1 MTDKKTFGAFIRNRR
16 IEKDYSQK
24 ELAELLFVT
33 EGAISKWERGA
44 SYPDITMISDICR
57 VLEISEHEFLTASTD
72 TAARK
77 VQHEAKKFRTI
88 RSTWFWIPTIAYP
101 LALLICF
108 ICNLAVNHTLSW
120 FFIVLASLL
129 CAYTFIPTFTLFFEK
144 YKLQVFVTTS
154 YLSICL
160 LLLVCGVYT
169 GSIYWVSTACVGVLM
184 GYVAE
189 FLPILMARTPYK
201 RYAFLTV
208 AMLLLVLT
216 LVLLLTVRVFQP
228 FPLLSAV
235 AITVYSFIPM
245 LACAFICMRPWN
257 GFLKT
262 GVSTLFATVVYSFV
276 GFVVDFLLHTDGRH
290 YEVDF
295 HNWEQCINGNIQCL
309 VVLSCL
315 LIGIVFLLIG
325 LRIHKKR

>member
-1 MTDKKTFGAFIRNRR
+1 MTDKKTFGAFIKSRR
-16 IEKDYSQK
+16 IEKNYSQK

-72 TAARK
+72 TATRK
-77 VQHEAKKFRTI
+77 VQHEAEKFRTI
-88 RSTWFWIPTIAYP
+88 RSTWFWIPTISYP
-101 LALLICF
+101 LALLICL

-129 CAYTFIPTFTLFFEK
+129 CAYSFIPTFTLFVEK
-144 YKLQVFVTTS
+144 YKLQVFVATS

-160 LLLVCGVYT
+160 LLFICGVYT
-169 GSIYWVSTACVGVLM
+169 GGIHWGPTACIGVLM
-184 GYVAE
+184 GYVAV
-189 FLPILMARTPYK
+189 FLPVLMARTAYK
-201 RYAFLTV
+201 RYAFPAV
-208 AMLLLVLT
+208 SVLLLVLT
-216 LVLLLTVRVFQP
+216 LVLLLTVRAFQAFP
-228 FPLLSAV
+228 FFSAT
-235 AITVYSFIPM
+235 AITVYSFIP
-245 LACAFICMRPWN
+245 LLFCAFICMQPWS

-262 GVSTLFATVVYSFV
+262 GVSILFSTVVYY
-276 GFVVDFLLHTDGRH
+276 FLGYVADVFFHTNEDYYH
-290 YEVDF
+290 VNF
-295 HNWEQCINGNIQCL
+295 HNWEQYLNGNVLCL

-325 LRIHKKR
+325 LQIRKKR